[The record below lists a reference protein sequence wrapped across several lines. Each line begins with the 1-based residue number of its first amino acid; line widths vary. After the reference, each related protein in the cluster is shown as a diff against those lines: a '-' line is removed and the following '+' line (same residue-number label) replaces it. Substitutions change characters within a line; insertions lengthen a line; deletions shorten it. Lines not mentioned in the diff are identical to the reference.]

1 MVWPLLIWVVP
12 LLLVINAWRI
22 YIGLA
27 KAPTVLPQFV
37 LIMTSLSAVLFS
49 IVVWTYTSELTNL
62 PSVSLIAA
70 PNWFFCMGIG
80 LLCLIRLND
89 RHYRASLPPSFIL
102 FLGWCALLIM
112 H

>member
-1 MVWPLLIWVVP
+1 MIWPLLIWVVP

-70 PNWFFCMGIG
+70 PIWFFCMGIG
-80 LLCLIRLND
+80 LLSLYALTIGTIAHPCRQALFFSSVGA
-89 RHYRASLPPSFIL
+89 HY
-102 FLGWCALLIM
+102 
-112 H
+112 